1 VQQDSA
7 MSKNPQLLIVSGMS
21 GAGRSTVAH
30 ALEDLGWY
38 VVDNL
43 PPALIDNLLNLL
55 KTSVNKIAVIVD
67 VRGGEFFD
75 SFTKSVNDLKK
86 VGVSSQTIFI
96 DASDES
102 LVRRFES
109 TRRPHPLQG
118 SGRILDGIS
127 KERERL
133 KEIKEAADLIVDSTS
148 MNIHQLERK
157 ISDHFQTQ
165 TDANLSVNLLSFGYK
180 YGIPADADLVMD
192 CRFISNPHWVP
203 ELRPLNGLNEQVSS
217 AVLNNENV
225 QEFLARYELLFET
238 MATGFITEGRK
249 FLTLAIGCTG
259 GKHRSVAITEE
270 LLKRLRSGKTFKNF
284 KIKSQ
289 ATHRDLGRE
298 M

>member
-1 VQQDSA
+1 
-7 MSKNPQLLIVSGMS
+7 
-21 GAGRSTVAH
+21 
-30 ALEDLGWY
+30 
-38 VVDNL
+38 VV
-43 PPALIDNLLNLL
+43 I
-55 KTSVNKIAVIVD
+55 ID

-75 SFTKSVNDLKK
+75 SFTKSIKDLKK

-133 KEIKEAADLIVDSTS
+133 KEIKESADLIIDSTS

-165 TDANLSVNLLSFGYK
+165 TDANLSVNILSFGYK

-270 LLKRLRSGKTFKNF
+270 LLKRLRSGKTLRNF

>member
-1 VQQDSA
+1 
-7 MSKNPQLLIVSGMS
+7 MSKDSRVLIVSGMS
-21 GAGRSTVAH
+21 GAGRTTVAH

-43 PPALIDNLLNLL
+43 PPAMIENLVNLL
-55 KTSVNKIAVIVD
+55 KSTITKIAIIVD

-75 SFTKSVNDLKK
+75 SYSKTVSDLTKS
-86 VGVSSQTIFI
+86 GVLGQTLFI
-96 DASDES
+96 DAADDA

-118 SGRILDGIS
+118 SGRVLDGIS

-133 KEIKEAADLIVDSTS
+133 RGIKESADLIIDSS
-148 MNIHQLERK
+148 SLNIHQLERK
-157 ISDHFQTQ
+157 ISDYFQDVS
-165 TDANLSVNLLSFGYK
+165 DADLSVNIVSFGYK
-180 YGIPADADLVMD
+180 YGLPADADLVMD

-203 ELRPLNGLNEQVSS
+203 ELRPLNGLDQEVRK
-217 AVLNNENV
+217 AVLSSENV
-225 QEFLARYELLFET
+225 QEFLSRYELLFET
-238 MATGFITEGRK
+238 MALGLINEGRK

-270 LLKRLRSGKTFKNF
+270 LLNRLKNGSRLNKF
-284 KIKSQ
+284 KINSQ

-298 M
+298 I

>member
-1 VQQDSA
+1 
-7 MSKNPQLLIVSGMS
+7 MSKDSRVLIVSGMS
-21 GAGRSTVAH
+21 GAGRTTVAH

-43 PPALIDNLLNLL
+43 PPAMIENLVNLL
-55 KTSVNKIAVIVD
+55 KSTITKIAIIVD

-75 SFTKSVNDLKK
+75 SYSKTVSDLTKS
-86 VGVSSQTIFI
+86 GVLGQTLFI
-96 DASDES
+96 DAADDA

-118 SGRILDGIS
+118 SGRVLDGIS

-133 KEIKEAADLIVDSTS
+133 RGIKESADLIIDSS
-148 MNIHQLERK
+148 SLNIHQLERK
-157 ISDHFQTQ
+157 ISDYFQDVS
-165 TDANLSVNLLSFGYK
+165 DADLSVNIVSFGYK
-180 YGIPADADLVMD
+180 YGLPADADLVMD

-203 ELRPLNGLNEQVSS
+203 ELRPLNGLDQEVRK
-217 AVLNNENV
+217 AVLSSENV
-225 QEFLARYELLFET
+225 QEFLSRYELLFET
-238 MATGFITEGRK
+238 MALGFINEGRK

-270 LLKRLRSGKTFKNF
+270 LLNRLKNGSRLNKF
-284 KIKSQ
+284 KINSQ

-298 M
+298 I

>member
-1 VQQDSA
+1 MRKSA
-7 MSKNPQLLIVSGMS
+7 EVIIVSGMS

-43 PPALIDNLLNLL
+43 PPTMIENLI
-55 KTSVNKIAVIVD
+55 SVLRSSVKKIAVIID

-75 SFTKSVNDLKK
+75 HFSKAIMELKQS
-86 VGVSSQTIFI
+86 GITSQTVFI
-96 DASDES
+96 DATDES

-127 KERERL
+127 KERDRL
-133 KEIKEAADLIVDSTS
+133 KEIRESADLVIDSS
-148 MNIHQLERK
+148 SLNIHQLEKK
-157 ISDHFQTQ
+157 ISEHFQAEN
-165 TDANLSVNLLSFGYK
+165 DSDLSINLLSFGYK

-203 ELRPLNGLNEQVSS
+203 ELRPLNGLDEEVSD
-217 AVLNNENV
+217 AVLKNDNV

-238 MATGFITEGRK
+238 MVVGFISEGRK

-270 LLKRLRSGKTFKNF
+270 LLKRLSSGKILANY
-284 KIKSQ
+284 KIQSQ
-289 ATHRDLGRE
+289 ATHRDLGKE
-298 M
+298 L